1 MGVRLP
7 FHYGWVIVVAGTLT
21 VFACIGLGRFA
32 LGMLLPSM
40 GTALDLSYAQM
51 GIISTGY
58 FVGYLVAVMA
68 AGTLDRRF
76 GARRTIAA
84 ALAVVGGSMI
94 LVGRADSFAGALALY
109 VLTGAGSAAANVP
122 AMALVSRWFHRRRR
136 GSAAGYMVMGNGF
149 AIVFAGYAIPAINTA
164 AGAAEGWRLG
174 WAALGATVLT
184 VAAICALIVR
194 DRPAE
199 VGAEPHGDEPSPAAD
214 TTNATNP
221 PAMPDPPAAKPAPSS
236 RGIVAHL
243 GIVYALFGATYVIYA
258 TFIVT
263 TLVDERGFSEAT
275 AGQFWAWVG
284 VLSLV
289 SGPLFGTLSD
299 RLGRRA
305 GLIMVF
311 ALQMCAYA
319 VVAAP
324 LPDAFLYLS
333 IALFGVSAWSIPSIM
348 AAAVG
353 DYLGPERA
361 ATSFATVTLI
371 FSVGQLIGPAAAG
384 AAAEAAGGFWISYVM
399 AATLAA
405 AAIVATAFLRPPT
418 AGTVG

>member
-1 MGVRLP
+1 
-7 FHYGWVIVVAGTLT
+7 
-21 VFACIGLGRFA
+21 
-32 LGMLLPSM
+32 
-40 GTALDLSYAQM
+40 
-51 GIISTGY
+51 
-58 FVGYLVAVMA
+58 
-68 AGTLDRRF
+68 
-76 GARRTIAA
+76 
-84 ALAVVGGSMI
+84 
-94 LVGRADSFAGALALY
+94 
-109 VLTGAGSAAANVP
+109 
-122 AMALVSRWFHRRRR
+122 
-136 GSAAGYMVMGNGF
+136 
-149 AIVFAGYAIPAINTA
+149 
-164 AGAAEGWRLG
+164 
-174 WAALGATVLT
+174 
-184 VAAICALIVR
+184 
-194 DRPAE
+194 
-199 VGAEPHGDEPSPAAD
+199 
-214 TTNATNP
+214 
-221 PAMPDPPAAKPAPSS
+221 MPDPPAAKPAPSS